1 MEPSLPNRLSAGQ
14 GGDRGRGTARRL
26 DPETPS
32 PGKRLTM
39 PTTPITRS
47 RTRPGR
53 PGGRSFALAAVCGV
67 AIVACKPPVGDPL
80 GLAPRIAPFERLPYV
95 QAVGATG
102 GRVVWL
108 ARAEAADSAELRI
121 AGEDVWHAVSVV
133 RDTARIMGLSGP
145 VVRRHIEVDGLLPS
159 TTVEYRVLAD
169 SAIQAAGAFR
179 TAPPSGTADTVRL
192 LAFGDSGW
200 GSDPPVRLAELME
213 RDRWDLAVHTGDIA
227 YQRGSEADF
236 TIRHF
241 HVYRNVLARAPFF
254 PSPGNHDLRAAGGAA
269 YARAFFVPTPEPDA
283 RYYTFR
289 WGDIQFIALD
299 TTDED
304 APGEFF
310 PPEPD
315 DPPPLGAL
323 AAPAAADEPTDGAEL
338 RRRRGR
344 QYEWLEATLAEAA
357 ADPTVRWTIAYMHYP
372 PYSNAS
378 GLVGHGSDNSLRQ
391 AITPLFDR
399 YGVDLVL
406 TGHDHHYERSW
417 PIRDGHVVRRGCG
430 PVYVVTGGGGASRY
444 ARSISDSPLSE
455 RSSRRHHFVKILVHR
470 EAIDV
475 EAIDVEARS
484 FDAFRVLPYLGTDA
498 RERALEPRCHD

>member
-1 MEPSLPNRLSAGQ
+1 MR
-14 GGDRGRGTARRL
+14 
-26 DPETPS
+26 
-32 PGKRLTM
+32 
-39 PTTPITRS
+39 TTPVSRS
-47 RTRPGR
+47 RTWPAGWAV
-53 PGGRSFALAAVCGV
+53 ALAAVSGC
-67 AIVACKPPVGDPL
+67 ALVACKPPVGDPL
-80 GLAPRIAPFERLPYV
+80 GLGPRIAPFERLPYV
-95 QAVGATG
+95 QAVGPTSAS
-102 GRVVWL
+102 VVWL
-108 ARAEAADSAELRI
+108 ARVEAADSAEFRI
-121 AGEDVWHAVSVV
+121 AGEQIWHAARVE
-133 RDTARIMGLSGP
+133 RDTAEIMGLTGP
-145 VVRRHIEVDGLLPS
+145 VVRRRMEMSALSPA

-169 SAIQAAGAFR
+169 SVIRAAGAFR
-179 TAPPSGTADTVRL
+179 TAPPPGTADTVRL

-200 GSDPPVRLAELME
+200 GSEVQVRLAELME

-241 HVYRNVLARAPFF
+241 HIYRNVLARAPFF

-269 YARAFFVPTPEPDA
+269 YARAFIVPTPEPEA

-310 PPEPD
+310 PPEPE
-315 DPPPLGAL
+315 DPAPLGAV
-323 AAPAAADEPTDGAEL
+323 AAADERDEETDGAEL

-344 QYEWLEATLAEAA
+344 QYEWLVATLEATAR
-357 ADPTVRWTIAYMHYP
+357 DPSIRWTIAYMHYP

-406 TGHDHHYERSW
+406 TGHDHHYERSR
-417 PIRDGHVVRRGCG
+417 PIRDGRVVERGCG
-430 PVYVVTGGGGASRY
+430 PVYIVTGGGGASRY
-444 ARSISDSPLSE
+444 ARSIADSPLSE
-455 RSSRRHHFVKILVHR
+455 RSSRRHHFMRILIHR
-470 EAIDV
+470 DAIDA
-475 EAIDVEARS
+475 EAIDVEARA
-484 FDAFRVLPYLGTDA
+484 FDMFRVTPYLGTDA
-498 RERALEPRCHD
+498 RERPLESRCD